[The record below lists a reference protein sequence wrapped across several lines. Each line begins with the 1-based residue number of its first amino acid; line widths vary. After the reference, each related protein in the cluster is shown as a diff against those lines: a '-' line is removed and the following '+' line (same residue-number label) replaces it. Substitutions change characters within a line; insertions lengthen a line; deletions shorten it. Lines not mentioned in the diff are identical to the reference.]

1 MLRAFFLYLSQ
12 SNLMRRIFT
21 GFWLSRKV
29 SSRFIAGENLDQAVE
44 VIKKLNNEGFFATLD
59 HLGENVSNLSEA
71 QGARQDY
78 IELIDR
84 IESESLQAG
93 ISLKLTQLGLE
104 LDPAACLDNLAQ
116 ITRRAE
122 KYGIFVRID
131 MEHFEVLEDTLDIYR
146 ELQAANLDNLGVVIQ
161 SYLRRSQADVKELAA
176 NHTKIRLVKG
186 AYDEP
191 PEISFPSKEKVD
203 EEFDI
208 QAQLMIDAASQ
219 ADPIDLPQD
228 GRTPPM
234 VALGTH
240 DDVRIENAIEY
251 ARSID
256 FPKRA
261 LEIQLLH
268 GIRMDLGRELMQR
281 GYPVRIYVPFGNE
294 WYPYFMRRLAERPAN
309 VWFFI
314 TNLIRG

>member
-12 SNLMRRIFT
+12 SAFMRKIIT
-21 GFWLSRKV
+21 GFWLSRRV
-29 SSRFIAGENLDQAVE
+29 SSRFIAGDSLDEAVE
-44 VIKKLNNEGFFATLD
+44 VIKGLNAQGFYATLD
-59 HLGENVSNLSEA
+59 HLGENVASLSDA

-84 IESESLQAG
+84 IEAESLQAG

-116 ITRRAE
+116 IVRHAQQH
-122 KYGIFVRID
+122 GIFVRID

-146 ELQAANLDNLGVVIQ
+146 ELHAANMNNVGVVIQ
-161 SYLRRSQADVKELAA
+161 SYLRRSQSDVQALAA
-176 NHTKIRLVKG
+176 DGSKIRLVKG

-191 PEISFPSKEKVD
+191 PEVAFPSKEKVD
-203 EEFDI
+203 EEFDS
-208 QAQLMIDAASQ
+208 QAQIMIEAANQ
-219 ADPIDLPQD
+219 ADPIEIPQD
-228 GRTPPM
+228 GRTPPP

-240 DDVRIENAIEY
+240 DDARIENAIKF
-251 ARSID
+251 AGSVG
-256 FPKRA
+256 FPSSA

-268 GIRMDLGRELMQR
+268 GIRTELGRELMQR
-281 GYPVRIYVPFGNE
+281 GYPVRIYVPYGTE

-314 TNLIRG
+314 TNFLRG